1 MSCYGLT
8 DFLDGVGQTIA
19 DALEDVDEEKLV
31 AHIAVLS
38 EFAHVAP
45 DAFEEQSEAIM
56 TFLVK
61 KVLMTPAPMDPVSHF
76 SPPSLANGQLTN
88 IYISFTD
95 FSHSPFMRFR
105 VTWTPIQNGW
115 KTII

>member
-1 MSCYGLT
+1 M
-8 DFLDGVGQTIA
+8 
-19 DALEDVDEEKLV
+19 DEEKLV

-61 KVLMTPAPMDPVSHF
+61 KVLMTPAPMDPVSRSASF
-76 SPPSLANGQLTN
+76 LPLSAWQIAN
-88 IYISFTD
+88 
-95 FSHSPFMRFR
+95 
-105 VTWTPIQNGW
+105 
-115 KTII
+115 

>member
-1 MSCYGLT
+1 M
-8 DFLDGVGQTIA
+8 
-19 DALEDVDEEKLV
+19 DEEKLV

-76 SPPSLANGQLTN
+76 SPHFSL
-88 IYISFTD
+88 SKSPTD
-95 FSHSPFMRFR
+95 QHLHFFH
-105 VTWTPIQNGW
+105 
-115 KTII
+115 